1 VNVVSNG
8 KAFTSCGLH
17 TGQSVLEVVLRG
29 LDLLLGE
36 LIVVW

>member
-8 KAFTSCGLH
+8 KTVTSGRLH
-17 TGQSVLEVVLRG
+17 AGESALEVVLCG

-36 LIVVW
+36 LVVVC